1 MRQFAAGRPDED
13 DRAELEGFAEQIQRS
28 LLGSDSGKK
37 LAVPGNF
44 PYREYG
50 GVPMKPAAS
59 KECTKC
65 GTCAVKCPVNAIPRE
80 DPSRTDTDICISC
93 MRCIAVCPRKARR
106 NNKMMLTAAAM
117 KLKKDCEKRK
127 KNQLFL

>member
-65 GTCAVKCPVNAIPRE
+65 GTCAVKCPVNAIRGKIRPG
-80 DPSRTDTDICISC
+80 RTQIYVSPVC
-93 MRCIAVCPRKARR
+93 AVSLSVPAKP
-106 NNKMMLTAAAM
+106 AATI
-117 KLKKDCEKRK
+117 K
-127 KNQLFL
+127 